1 MSKHQRNRSSSPQK
15 KVKGPIPIVLD
26 KSPTKKEQIQMLQ
39 TVKEMF
45 DGQIDPDV
53 IRMVLI
59 EKSWIVEEAVEFL
72 SSMVPSSDKPLKTS
86 SLSELD
92 LIAFS
97 LLDTVEPTSEVVQ
110 SQQQILDG
118 VEATVVSS
126 ATSSAVNESLLNQD
140 VFLMATE
147 TNRGEKIKSH
157 KNVALSSIAKSSTD
171 SSMSTTTLVKKENR
185 KIKEKAPVH
194 VHASDLDNKLP
205 QKFIKSHVKGNN
217 SSTSPKSMSSKDSRA
232 TESSSL
238 GTSIT
243 LVRDTKEDKTKV
255 EMQNGFNFDAFNKFI
270 PQSNP
275 VTEDSLQSYMALYG
289 GSFGLSSEV
298 LNASATCTLTG
309 PLVDHFSH
317 VNTCNSI
324 DKQQTENR
332 QITGVDK
339 CKPDNTCHIHDNST
353 CKTRPNTCD
362 DDAKSGKDFISSKP
376 ILGELPK
383 GYIKKTK
390 GQHEH
395 LNIVKNRDKTLEE
408 VTNTGFKKDYDQSKS
423 NYSSI
428 MDDSS
433 IVMAYKHLPVT
444 TSTSVTYDRLKDM
457 VGNTKYETSNTT
469 VNTKFDTTDL
479 KQLSPRAPV
488 FVPQQPG
495 IHCDKLESSSY
506 LGEPFFMMPKGPH
519 FSPPHQ
525 RSTNSPRPSTPN
537 CLRPKFPPKLH
548 YGQKYPHVPFPR
560 MPYIPKTMPE
570 ISDDGFVRVVNKHA
584 YHHMNNKKVL
594 SPRELLTNFLKEGK
608 LVLVLLRGLPG
619 SGKSH
624 LAREIV
630 GNGIILS
637 TDDYF
642 IKDGIYMFE
651 PNDLTTA
658 HTWNKQRAINAMEAG
673 TNPVIIDNTNTK
685 IWEMKPYAKSAS
697 QNGYNIVI
705 IEPDTPWKFK
715 ARELQ
720 AKNIHGVSKDVI
732 NKMKDRYDKNVTVE
746 QLLSTNTDR
755 SIPTQLKSPEEKTIQ
770 PQPTIVNQ
778 NEMVKVGEMK
788 KTIRVLKKENNDNSE
803 LEKNVDDTDLI
814 SNIKKESIED
824 SKNSFQNNL
833 EKVDSNKTNNSCH
846 IKPKTEMTEIS
857 QLHSTSDLFW
867 SNPGDTNTFVKPLS
881 PKPKR
886 NKRVRN
892 KSSENDQTDGT
903 TESTDIKVEKSEN
916 TCNDFNHNSEKIDPV
931 QSKHNADQENLS
943 DHSQES
949 GTDEFH
955 DAVLGP
961 DLINTKGGCG
971 VANTF
976 SIEKQNQVAAEV
988 SETLKESEKNE
999 MEFRDKEGKGDGGD
1013 VDKKEKENQVAA
1025 EVSETLKESEKN
1037 EMGFCDKEGKGDGGE
1052 VDKKDLVSSVIDS
1065 SGKSDNTSD
1074 SASASNSPKP
1084 KSRKKRKN
1092 RVALIDKELKNK
1104 FKSQTWNSFAIDE
1117 NQNTS
1122 IVIPLVSD
1130 VKKET
1135 IETCDASTH
1144 TDGSHLDESKKDF
1157 LKTMIAKSRDINEF
1171 TPIKDNS
1178 SVNKRVNKLD
1188 RGSNTD
1194 NILSYLQPNLDF
1206 LRNSFPD
1213 LSERSRQEVL
1223 EMCHNDVEWAIN
1235 LILDCDSLCL
1245 TSCDK
1250 EEIAT
1255 EMLKLSKSGSLSRSD
1270 DIQSVKNINNTSP
1283 TSLFD
1288 ICRKNIELYKL
1299 ETNEIQNDLIRNGM
1313 KRLQQIETHGLKR
1326 MRSVSQDDVDND
1338 LKGTSG
1344 RRVNKTIVNNPDY
1357 YTSMSYFLNED
1368 RLQCEGVLESTNALE
1383 MLAGYDDSSNDSNEE
1398 YVNEIQGQRLTFGN
1412 ESSSS
1417 PLEISSLQHP
1427 QQLTEKCSIDINSGK
1442 DFISTSNSAVTE
1454 NSSVCV
1460 DSINTQNQSK
1470 TSKEKAESGLQTGDD
1485 IVTELSI
1492 SLSSDFVH
1500 QLEQLFGRIIPA
1512 HSKSKSED
1520 QEVFLDLKAAKQIHR
1535 CLKSTIANG
1544 SIEKK
1549 RQLMND
1555 EALARIIQEDEDKKT
1570 ENTKRKVK
1578 RKNKGVS
1585 LGDIIQEE
1593 LDRQVVREKH
1603 QKYLESTGDHIA
1615 IATKLKR
1622 QKLLEKFPGLEEGLF
1637 EEIFQ
1642 ANGYSYEDTDTAI
1655 KSVIGP
1661 VMTPGAEEEY
1671 YKKLIDEAKQ
1681 KSLLDLLETP
1691 SYKQVRHREY
1701 QRFDSDDVNYQELRG
1716 EANLHHMLRQ
1726 NCFIKAK
1733 EAFQRGMPEVSSFY
1747 AQQGHLHSTK
1757 VKEANKR
1764 ASQKILDMRRS
1775 EVQDGMTLDLHGFH
1789 VDEAI
1794 SVLNK
1799 VIAQK
1804 ERENYLRPERRR
1816 THFFV
1821 ITGRGLN
1828 SRGGVAKIR
1837 PAIINFLSSNN
1848 FRYAEEKPGFFRIQ
1862 LRDKNL

>member
-53 IRMVLI
+53 IQMVLI

-72 SSMVPSSDKPLKTS
+72 SSMVPLSDKPVKTS

-97 LLDTVEPTSEVVQ
+97 LLDTVEPTSEVVK
-110 SQQQILDG
+110 SQQQILDS
-118 VEATVVSS
+118 VETTV
-126 ATSSAVNESLLNQD
+126 ASSAVNESLPNQD
-140 VFLMATE
+140 VVVMTTA
-147 TNRGEKIKSH
+147 TNREEKIKSH
-157 KNVALSSIAKSSTD
+157 KNVALTSIAKSSMG
-171 SSMSTTTLVKKENR
+171 SSNNTTTPVKKENR
-185 KIKEKAPVH
+185 KMKEKTPT
-194 VHASDLDNKLP
+194 HASDHVKKLP

-217 SSTSPKSMSSKDSRA
+217 SSITPKSMSSNDSRE

-238 GTSIT
+238 GTSMT
-243 LVRDTKEDKTKV
+243 QVCDAKEDQTKV
-255 EMQNGFNFDAFNKFI
+255 EIQNGFNFDAFNKFI
-270 PQSNP
+270 PQSNS

-298 LNASATCTLTG
+298 LNASATCTLTE
-309 PLVDHFSH
+309 PLVNHLSH
-317 VNTCNSI
+317 VNTCTSI

-332 QITGVDK
+332 QITDADK
-339 CKPDNTCHIHDNST
+339 CGPDDTCHIIHDNYT
-353 CKTRPNTCD
+353 CKSRPNTCD
-362 DDAKSGKDFISSKP
+362 DNGKDFISSKP
-376 ILGELPK
+376 ILGELSK
-383 GYIKKTK
+383 GHIKKTK
-390 GQHEH
+390 GQHAH
-395 LNIVKNRDKTLEE
+395 LNIVKNRDKTLRE
-408 VTNTGFKKDYDQSKS
+408 VTNTQFKKDCDQTKS
-423 NYSSI
+423 SHSTI

-433 IVMAYKHLPVT
+433 IVMAYKHLPVS

-457 VGNTKYETSNTT
+457 MGNTKYETSNTS
-469 VNTKFDTTDL
+469 VNTNCDTTDL
-479 KQLSPRAPV
+479 KQLSPQAPV

-495 IHCDKLESSSY
+495 LHCDKLESSSY

-519 FSPPHQ
+519 FSTPHQ
-525 RSTNSPRPSTPN
+525 RSTTSPRPSTSN
-537 CLRPKFPPKLH
+537 RIRPKLPQQLH
-548 YGQKYPHVPFPR
+548 YGQRYPHVPFPR
-560 MPYIPKTMPE
+560 MPYIPKTMPK
-570 ISDDGFVRVVNKHA
+570 ISEDGFVRVVNKHA

-594 SPRELLTNFLKEGK
+594 SPRELLSNYLKEGK

-624 LAREIV
+624 LAREIK

-642 IKDGIYMFE
+642 IQDGIYMFE
-651 PNDLTTA
+651 PNDLPTA
-658 HTWNKQRAINAMEAG
+658 HIWNRQRAINAMEAG

-685 IWEMKPYAKSAS
+685 IWEMKPYAKSAL

-705 IEPDTPWKFK
+705 MEPDTPWKFK

-732 NKMKDRYDKNVTVE
+732 HKMKDRYDKNVTVE

-755 SIPTQLKSPEEKTIQ
+755 SIPTQLKSQGEKTIQ
-770 PQPTIVNQ
+770 PQ
-778 NEMVKVGEMK
+778 MVKEEEMN
-788 KTIRVLKKENNDNSE
+788 KTLHVLKKGNNNNSV
-803 LEKNVDDTDLI
+803 LEKNFDDTGLI
-814 SNIKKESIED
+814 SDIKRESVED
-824 SKNSFQNNL
+824 SEESLQNNQ

-857 QLHSTSDLFW
+857 QLHLTSDLFW
-867 SNPGDTNTFVKPLS
+867 SNPTDTNTSVKPLS

-892 KSSENDQTDGT
+892 KSSENSQTDGT

-916 TCNDFNHNSEKIDPV
+916 NCNDFNQNFQSIKKEKDIVLNDSWNMDKLILNPSADDKQISEKIDPV
-931 QSKHNADQENLS
+931 RSIHKVNK
-943 DHSQES
+943 ES
-949 GTDEFH
+949 GTNEFH
-955 DAVLGP
+955 DTVLGP
-961 DLINTKGGCG
+961 DLINTEGGCD
-971 VANTF
+971 VANTV
-976 SIEKQNQVAAEV
+976 SIEKQNQFAAEV
-988 SETLKESEKNE
+988 SETLKESEKKD
-999 MEFRDKEGKGDGGD
+999 MEFLDKEGKGDGGD
-1013 VDKKEKENQVAA
+1013 VDKK
-1025 EVSETLKESEKN
+1025 
-1037 EMGFCDKEGKGDGGE
+1037 
-1052 VDKKDLVSSVIDS
+1052 DLVSLVIDS

-1157 LKTMIAKSRDINEF
+1157 LKTMFVKSRDINEL
-1171 TPIKDNS
+1171 TPIRENS

-1188 RGSNTD
+1188 RGCNTD

-1213 LSERSRQEVL
+1213 LSEMSRQEVL

-1235 LILDCDSLCL
+1235 LILDCDSLSL

-1255 EMLKLSKSGSLSRSD
+1255 EMLKLSKSVSLSRSD
-1270 DIQSVKNINNTSP
+1270 DTQHAENINATSP

-1288 ICRKNIELYKL
+1288 ICRKNIKLYKL

-1313 KRLQQIETHGLKR
+1313 KRLEQIETHGLKR

-1338 LKGTSG
+1338 LFKGASG
-1344 RRVNKTIVNNPDY
+1344 RWINKTIVQNPDY

-1368 RLQCEGVLESTNALE
+1368 RLQCEGVLESTNDLE
-1383 MLAGYDDSSNDSNEE
+1383 MLAEYDDSSNDSNEE

-1417 PLEISSLQHP
+1417 PLKTSNLQHLE
-1427 QQLTEKCSIDINSGK
+1427 QLTGKCSIDINSEK
-1442 DFISTSNSAVTE
+1442 DFVSTSNSAVTE

-1470 TSKEKAESGLQTGDD
+1470 TSNDKAEISLPMVDD
-1485 IVTELSI
+1485 IGTELSI

-1500 QLEQLFGRIIPA
+1500 QLEQLFGHIIPA

-1570 ENTKRKVK
+1570 DNTKRKIK

-1603 QKYLESTGDHIA
+1603 LKYLESTGDHIA

-1691 SYKQVRHREY
+1691 SYKQVQHREY
-1701 QRFDSDDVNYQELRG
+1701 QTFDSDDVNYQELRG

-1794 SVLNK
+1794 SALNK

-1804 ERENYLRPERRR
+1804 ERENFLRPERRR